1 MSKYIL
7 CSHVLVL
14 SRADVLRPTEQ
25 SLAAISRPIAEAD
38 GQGRKKRGRQGVERQ
53 SKPFLVELG
62 R

>member
-14 SRADVLRPTEQ
+14 YRADVLRPTEQ

-38 GQGRKKRGRQGVERQ
+38 GQGKKGVG
-53 SKPFLVELG
+53 KELND
-62 R
+62 RASHSW

>member
-1 MSKYIL
+1 MFPVQVRTSPVQKI
-7 CSHVLVL
+7 
-14 SRADVLRPTEQ
+14 ADVLRLTEQ

-38 GQGRKKRGRQGVERQ
+38 GQGGLQRGRQGVERQ